1 MNLLVTGC
9 CGFIGSN
16 FVKLLLAERPGW
28 RIANLDALTYAGN
41 RANLEDEE
49 KNSPDYFFCH
59 GDIRRPEDV
68 ERAIGM
74 LPGPVDA
81 IVNLPRKATS
91 TTPSATPASSWRPTW
106 AGPRSCSRPRARRSA
121 ASCR

>member
-81 IVNLPRKATS
+81 IVNFAAESHVDNSIRNPGLFVETNVGGTAVLLQ
-91 TTPSATPASSWRPTW
+91 A
-106 AGPRSCSRPRARRSA
+106 ARTNA